1 MRLDVRVSSDAP
13 AASARWDP
21 GRPLNLALTL
31 APLRR
36 GRVDPTFQVRPD
48 GIWRATRTPEGAASE
63 RLRRLPGGLVEVAA
77 WGPGAAWAVERAPIL
92 CGALD
97 DDFATEHPLLGRL
110 VRALP
115 GLRLSRTEAVTEALV
130 PSILEQKV
138 QGLEAWLA
146 YRALVRGLGEP
157 APGPLP
163 MLLPPAPRTLAE
175 TPYATYHRFGVERR
189 RADVI
194 RNAAARSR
202 RLEETIDMDPAAA
215 RRRLQALPG
224 VGPWTAAEVALRAL
238 GDPDAVS
245 VGDFHLPN
253 VVAFALAGERRGSDE
268 RMLELL
274 EPFRGQRGRVIRLI
288 EAGAASPARRAPR
301 QALRQIAKM

>member
-1 MRLDVRVSSDAP
+1 MPSDAP

-36 GRVDPTFQVRPD
+36 GRLDPTFQVRPD
-48 GIWRATRTPEGAASE
+48 GVWRATRTPEGAATE
-63 RLRRLPGGLVEVAA
+63 RLRRLSSGVMEVQA
-77 WGPGAAWAVERAPIL
+77 WGPGAAWAVEHAPIL
-92 CGALD
+92 CGSLD
-97 DDFATEHPLLGRL
+97 GDFATDHPLVGRL

-115 GLRLSRTEAVTEALV
+115 GLRLPRTEAVTEALV

-146 YRALVRGLGEP
+146 YRALVQALGEA

-163 MLLPPAPRTLAE
+163 LLLPPAPRILAE
-175 TPYATYHRFGVERR
+175 TSYMTYHRFGVERR

-194 RNAAARSR
+194 RSAAARSR
-202 RLEETIDMDPAAA
+202 RLEETIDMQPEAA
-215 RRRLQALPG
+215 RRRLQALAG
-224 VGPWTAAEVALRAL
+224 VGPWTASEVALRAL

-253 VVAFALAGERRGSDE
+253 LVAFALAGGRRGTDE
-268 RMLELL
+268 RLLALL

-288 EAGAASPARRAPR
+288 EAGAAAPARRAPR
-301 QALRQIAKM
+301 QALRQIARM